1 MPRDRDWVDYAN
13 LASNVIQN
21 AQLSSLNGKMQ
32 ELAELTRH
40 KEYREQQEA
49 AVAHCEDILRD
60 AVFFYTEQLRDVE
73 EIASKNPVA
82 AYIRASH
89 LKVTYEG
96 MPQFKASGFRK
107 YEDKE
112 RLTNAQRTCDR
123 LIRDSA
129 ARLSPEQLAD
139 AKTCVEHLFDREQL
153 LKIIEVQK
161 EREKLERLEAPTAKR
176 AAPLLAELNEIA
188 LKQARAGIQLPNPVR
203 KICVAVVVLGL
214 GTVLLLFA
222 CGSLYYL
229 IDERRAERF
238 MTGEGMERVAVILFA
253 GAAVAGFG
261 GLVLLAPKLTR
272 SMALKSLAA
281 QQAQI
286 ARRLAEVNREIDRI
300 KAIVNQNQS
309 LFAKFGEATSEGYR
323 NMLNERDKLLAKMTG
338 ESAKGFTHPDR

>member
-21 AQLSSLNGKMQ
+21 AQLSSINDKMRQ
-32 ELAELTRH
+32 LSELEATRQLRELEDAA
-40 KEYREQQEA
+40 KEEFEATIRE
-49 AVAHCEDILRD
+49 
-60 AVFFYTEQLRDVE
+60 AVFFYAEQLRDIE
-73 EIASKNPVA
+73 EVVQSKPGA
-82 AYIRASH
+82 AYFRASH
-89 LKVTYEG
+89 LKGTYEG

-112 RLTNAQRTCDR
+112 RLTNVQRTCDR

-139 AKTCVEHLFDREQL
+139 AKTCVDHLFDREQL

-188 LKQARAGIQLPNPVR
+188 LKQARAGIRLPNPVR
-203 KICVAVVVLGL
+203 KICVALVVLGL
-214 GTVLLLFA
+214 GTVLLLFS

-238 MTGEGMERVAVILFA
+238 MTGEVMEPVAVVLFA
-253 GAAVAGFG
+253 GAAVAGIG

-272 SMALKSLAA
+272 SMTLKSLAA
-281 QQAQI
+281 RQAQI
-286 ARRLAEVNREIDRI
+286 ACRLAEVNREIDRI
-300 KAIVNQNQS
+300 KAIVNRNQS

-338 ESAKGFTHPDR
+338 ESAQGFTHPER